1 MIGEEQNLASTDKNS
16 LDLGS
21 HQRICAKFIIGSCLE
36 QSQIVDN
43 NRSKVQ
49 STIQDIRIEAV
60 NKLIFENLLFSENKC
75 LITSYDCSIIYLT
88 NDENTLIYILDLEST
103 RIFIR
108 RVRRRRGTRRARLGN
123 ETSNY
128 N

>member
-1 MIGEEQNLASTDKNS
+1 MFVGCQYPRDVNYAYPYTHPMIGEEQNLASTDKNS

-60 NKLIFENLLFSENKC
+60 NKLIFENLKFSENKC
-75 LITSYDCSIIYLT
+75 LITSYNCSIIYLT
-88 NDENTLIYILDLEST
+88 NDENTLIIYRSGI
-103 RIFIR
+103 
-108 RVRRRRGTRRARLGN
+108 
-123 ETSNY
+123 Y
-128 N
+128 

>member
-1 MIGEEQNLASTDKNS
+1 MIEVVVDKKEEYFSKMFVGCQYPRDVNYAYPHTHPMIGEEQNLASTDKNS

-21 HQRICAKFIIGSCLE
+21 HQRICAKFIIGYCLE

-60 NKLIFENLLFSENKC
+60 NKLRFENL
-75 LITSYDCSIIYLT
+75 
-88 NDENTLIYILDLEST
+88 
-103 RIFIR
+103 
-108 RVRRRRGTRRARLGN
+108 
-123 ETSNY
+123 
-128 N
+128 